1 MGRSGGGCGLSSMTQ
16 ILHGLGVRW
25 TKEFKALRSQLWWGG
40 QGMMVGEEGAAVEE
54 GPPSVGF
61 SDALLLVIC
70 PLVIFSCAFPIS
82 SIYVFHPMLLVT
94 YIGKNTAKLV
104 ISLHAHDA

>member
-40 QGMMVGEEGAAVEE
+40 QGMMVGEGRNWWEQDGA
-54 GPPSVGF
+54 GK
-61 SDALLLVIC
+61 C
-70 PLVIFSCAFPIS
+70 
-82 SIYVFHPMLLVT
+82 
-94 YIGKNTAKLV
+94 KNTAKLV